1 MAGGCSLAGPAS
13 STAHGTGAASCQASV
28 IVTTPPLPALS
39 LSQHRA
45 TYLRPDLSITYNC
58 PVTLTTPCY
67 LPPPG
72 PQYYLYQL

>member
-58 PVTLTTPCY
+58 YNCPVTLTTLCY

-72 PQYYLYQL
+72 PEYYL